1 MEISPSTSESAAPI
15 AAELIWEQR
24 PDGLF
29 IQIPPTPG
37 ESGSETGDGR
47 VFWLALVFPLA
58 GILVFLGYWAGVF
71 DEVAMVALLI
81 SLILAGI
88 LLWRAMKP
96 VAKVQ
101 VARLPTT
108 IRIFAGNFTIDSPQ
122 IPFHLTTPVQHV
134 RDLTACVSE
143 FEGFGIGLH
152 GVHIKTGYN
161 VRLTVELDNNQAH
174 DVIMKCALDK
184 GQVLQLETDLRKTLG
199 LPPLKPP

>member
-1 MEISPSTSESAAPI
+1 MEISPSTSESTAP
-15 AAELIWEQR
+15 ASAELIWEHR
-24 PDGLF
+24 LDGLF

-37 ESGSETGDGR
+37 ESGPETGDGG
-47 VFWLALVFPLA
+47 VFGLVIVFA
-58 GILVFLGYWAGVF
+58 FGAILVFLGHWAGMF
-71 DEVAMVALLI
+71 GEVAMIGLLI
-81 SLILAGI
+81 SLTLGI
-88 LLWRAMKP
+88 LLWRVSIKP
-96 VAKVQ
+96 VAKLH

-108 IRIFAGNFTIDSPQ
+108 IRIFAGNFTIDSPH

-143 FEGFGIGLH
+143 FEGFGLGLH

-161 VRLTVELDNNQAH
+161 VRVTVELDNNQAH
-174 DVIMKCALDK
+174 DVMIKCALDK